1 MTAAPARA
9 YGLAL
14 LAGLAPALL
23 LASSCVALR
32 FRFAPELGT
41 PLWWHLYDPLAVVRW
56 AWSWG
61 LAPGYRDDFLR
72 GLSLAVVP
80 LLLPAAALRL
90 REMRAPPE
98 PDERPAGSRLGTAAD
113 LRRLGTFRRRGPGVV
128 VGLDG
133 GRPLFETGDVHALV
147 LGPTRAGKGANN
159 IVPTLLTWTNSAVV
173 LDFKGELASI
183 AGPMRAHLGKVYT
196 IDATSPRSAR
206 FNPLLAVRTGPEM
219 ITDAQAL
226 AHMLVHPDLD
236 VRAGDTIWNDATALT
251 VTALL
256 IAARLSPEPTLGRFY
271 RLQADLQAKRPVP
284 CPHAWAAEMLHRVWN
299 VWPDKTRGSVLFN
312 LDTRLA
318 FLASELVQ
326 AVVSGH
332 DFEPEDLMA
341 ADGPVTVF
349 IGTPL
354 DMADAMLPLHRLLF
368 ASLLRPLTA
377 HLKEMR
383 DGTPKRRKL
392 LMLLDEFPSLG
403 RLPAME
409 RNMANLAGY
418 GVRAMLC
425 AQDEVQVTR
434 VYGENHA
441 LAANCRLRIS
451 RRVSPSSR

>member
-1 MTAAPARA
+1 MTVFGRFVDPGEVPSHEAPAEPPGRVARLARPLALGGRAVTAAPARA

-271 RLQADLQAKRPVP
+271 RLQADLQAKRPIACAHP
-284 CPHAWAAEMLHRVWN
+284 GRPRCSTGSGTCGRTRRAA
-299 VWPDKTRGSVLFN
+299 PSCSTS
-312 LDTRLA
+312 
-318 FLASELVQ
+318 
-326 AVVSGH
+326 
-332 DFEPEDLMA
+332 
-341 ADGPVTVF
+341 
-349 IGTPL
+349 TP
-354 DMADAMLPLHRLLF
+354 
-368 ASLLRPLTA
+368 
-377 HLKEMR
+377 
-383 DGTPKRRKL
+383 
-392 LMLLDEFPSLG
+392 
-403 RLPAME
+403 
-409 RNMANLAGY
+409 
-418 GVRAMLC
+418 
-425 AQDEVQVTR
+425 
-434 VYGENHA
+434 
-441 LAANCRLRIS
+441 
-451 RRVSPSSR
+451 VSPSWRASSSKPS

>member
-113 LRRLGTFRRRGPGVV
+113 LRRLGTFSRRRPASSSGSTA
-128 VGLDG
+128 G
-133 GRPLFETGDVHALV
+133 GRCSRPATCTPWSWGR
-147 LGPTRAGKGANN
+147 RAPARAS
-159 IVPTLLTWTNSAVV
+159 TTSSRRCLTWTDSALV

-206 FNPLLAVRTGPEM
+206 FNPLLSVRTGPEM
-219 ITDAQAL
+219 VTDAPGAG
-226 AHMLVHPDLD
+226 AHAGSPGSR
-236 VRAGDTIWNDATALT
+236 RAGGRHDLERCHRAHGDGAAHRRAPLAGAHAR
-251 VTALL
+251 ALL
-256 IAARLSPEPTLGRFY
+256 PPAGRPPGEATVAC
-271 RLQADLQAKRPVP
+271 R
-284 CPHAWAAEMLHRVWN
+284 HAWAAEMLHRVWN
-299 VWPDKTRGSVLFN
+299 AWPDKTRGSVLFN

-332 DFEPEDLMA
+332 DFARRGP
-341 ADGPVTVF
+341 DGGRPA
-349 IGTPL
+349 G
-354 DMADAMLPLHRLLF
+354 HRL
-368 ASLLRPLTA
+368 
-377 HLKEMR
+377 
-383 DGTPKRRKL
+383 RRHAARHG
-392 LMLLDEFPSLG
+392 G
-403 RLPAME
+403 R
-409 RNMANLAGY
+409 R
-418 GVRAMLC
+418 C
-425 AQDEVQVTR
+425 
-434 VYGENHA
+434 
-441 LAANCRLRIS
+441 CRCTGCC
-451 RRVSPSSR
+451 SPRSCGR

>member
-133 GRPLFETGDVHALV
+133 RRPLFETGDVHALV

-159 IVPTLLTWTNSAVV
+159 IVPTLLAWTNSAVV
-173 LDFKGELASI
+173 LDFKGELRASI
-183 AGPMRAHLGKVYT
+183 AGPMRAHLRARSTPSTRPARARPASPAARGPHRPGDDHRRPGAGAHAGAPGPRRAGGRHDLERRHGAHGDGAAHRRAPLAGAHARALLPPAGRSPGEAARPLPARLGGG
-196 IDATSPRSAR
+196 DAPPRLERVAGQDARLGALQPRHPPGLPRRASWCRRSSAGTTSSPRTSWR
-206 FNPLLAVRTGPEM
+206 PTG
-219 ITDAQAL
+219 
-226 AHMLVHPDLD
+226 
-236 VRAGDTIWNDATALT
+236 R
-251 VTALL
+251 
-256 IAARLSPEPTLGRFY
+256 
-271 RLQADLQAKRPVP
+271 
-284 CPHAWAAEMLHRVWN
+284 
-299 VWPDKTRGSVLFN
+299 
-312 LDTRLA
+312 
-318 FLASELVQ
+318 
-326 AVVSGH
+326 
-332 DFEPEDLMA
+332 
-341 ADGPVTVF
+341 
-349 IGTPL
+349 
-354 DMADAMLPLHRLLF
+354 
-368 ASLLRPLTA
+368 
-377 HLKEMR
+377 
-383 DGTPKRRKL
+383 
-392 LMLLDEFPSLG
+392 
-403 RLPAME
+403 
-409 RNMANLAGY
+409 
-418 GVRAMLC
+418 
-425 AQDEVQVTR
+425 
-434 VYGENHA
+434 
-441 LAANCRLRIS
+441 
-451 RRVSPSSR
+451 